1 MSKRIHILLVANSVP
16 LKESDFLRDKFFGL
30 NQRFKVDFAC
40 WDSNEKKARFY
51 SQYKRDL
58 SDSKVYLIYDKW
70 STATFIK
77 LLFINLSRF
86 IFSPAVSFKLALG
99 LAKRYGRDFKML
111 FLKFTTYYPII
122 KCKPDII
129 HFEFGTLAKTFA
141 DIKDYT
147 KAKISVSFRG
157 YDINYVGLDNA
168 TYYEQVWHNVDGV
181 HFLGSDLKTR
191 AVARGYKK
199 NSVESFIPPGVD
211 AGFFKPN
218 NTEKRTEKYTV
229 LSVGRIVW
237 KKGYDTALLAIKDL
251 VEKGIDIE
259 YRIVGSGSSI
269 QQILFMIYE
278 LELETNVTL
287 LGDISKAEIKKELD
301 RADVFLQ
308 TSISEGFCNAVV
320 EAQSM
325 AVPIV
330 ATDADGLKENVVD
343 NVTGFVVPKWSPEE
357 IAAKIEWCYVNKEEA
372 KEMGVQGRQRVL
384 DNFTIDMQINKFEA
398 FYKAVYG
405 S

>member
-30 NQRFKVDFAC
+30 NQSFKVDFAC

-58 SDSKVYLIYDKW
+58 SDSKVYLIYHKW

-99 LAKRYGRDFKML
+99 LARRYGRDFKML

-129 HFEFGTLAKTFA
+129 HFEFGTLAKTFV

-147 KAKISVSFRG
+147 NAKISVSFRG
-157 YDINYVGLDNA
+157 YDINYVGLKDPD
-168 TYYEQVWHNVDGV
+168 YYTQVWNSIDCV
-181 HFLGSDLKTR
+181 HFLGNDLKAR
-191 AVARGYKK
+191 AIARGYEKS
-199 NSVESFIPPGVD
+199 SVESLIPPGVD

-251 VEKGIDIE
+251 LEKGIDIE
-259 YRIVGSGSSI
+259 YRIVGSGSNI

-308 TSISEGFCNAVV
+308 ASISEGFCNAVV

-325 AVPIV
+325 AVPVV